1 MKTNTEIHNIIND
14 VFYALK
20 DKKYMVIKYSGF
32 DHLRPGNDIDI
43 LCNKKSD
50 VSKVINSVLNG
61 LISEREKIRICEN
74 DCIHIDI
81 IRDEEIYFRFDL
93 IDNFNSFKKITI
105 RESYTEESLNRR
117 VSSEHTFNGIK
128 YPIFYSRED
137 DDLVIRFLDF
147 VENYNDRPDKIKHYD
162 YIMDIISKDPAKARF
177 LKTLG
182 EIVEMPSI
190 VLRHGYL
197 FPPKYSIRK
206 HFSFQIS
213 KVKSLAK
220 KLSKRG

>member
-1 MKTNTEIHNIIND
+1 VKSNAEMHNLID
-14 VFYALK
+14 SVFFALQ
-20 DKKYMVIKYSGF
+20 DKKCMIVKYSGF

-43 LCNKKSD
+43 LCDKKSD

-61 LISEREKIRICEN
+61 LISQRDRIRICEN

-81 IRDEEIYFRFDL
+81 IRDEEIYLRFDL

-105 RESYTEESLNRR
+105 RESYAEESLNRR
-117 VSSEHTFNGIK
+117 VRSEHTFNGIK
-128 YPIFYSRED
+128 YPMFYSRED
-137 DDLVIRFLDF
+137 DDLVIRFLEF

-162 YIMDIISKDPAKARF
+162 YIMDIISKDSAKACF

-206 HFSFQIS
+206 HLSLQIS
-213 KVKSLAK
+213 KVKSLTK
-220 KLSKRG
+220 KLFKRS